1 MSEWIEWLAQAG
13 YGLDF
18 TTDPPPPCSPSAL
31 AAEYNRLDPSTPRGE
46 WRRRIARAHGATEW
60 SDHPGLRAV

>member
-18 TTDPPPPCSPSAL
+18 TTDPPPPCSPAAL
-31 AAEYNRLDPSTPRGE
+31 AAEYNRLDPLTPRAE
-46 WRRRIARAHGATEW
+46 WRRRIAGVKGADGW
-60 SDHPGLRAV
+60 SDHADLHAV